1 MGLGGLVLGSL
12 LVLYLK
18 SIRILM
24 FQLSGIPLYKYLPLE
39 YYILRTI
46 ITVNYHVYNLKNKR

>member
-24 FQLSGIPLYKYLPLE
+24 FQLSGIPLYKYLTLE

-46 ITVNYHVYNLKNKR
+46 ITVITMYII